1 MGKLFCNVPARV
13 RKPEAPQGRL
23 LLSYIARRGF
33 PVIVNTVPILIELSF
48 AAVAG
53 TILVIHVPVII
64 REHVVLCCYVTN
76 GEVEPKA
83 VGFSQVLEDFIHMGL
98 VFVCIF

>member
-1 MGKLFCNVPARV
+1 MGKLFCNIPARS

-33 PVIVNTVPILIELSF
+33 PVIVDAVPILIELSF
-48 AAVAG
+48 AAVLG
-53 TILVIHVPVII
+53 TVLLIHVPVII
-64 REHVVLCCYVTN
+64 REHVVLCHNVTN

-83 VGFSQVLEDFIHMGL
+83 VGVSQVL
-98 VFVCIF
+98 